1 MNETWWRESKQLRDE
16 QRAVIVLPAESSH
29 LLTGPPGSGKT
40 NLLLLR
46 ANYLYLAGHKN
57 ILVLVLTRTLQE
69 FISAGGTNY
78 KFPVN
83 KVKTTRRW
91 QLDFLREYNESVD
104 LSGTFDDQR
113 RKIVEK
119 IESIANERHLGQLYD
134 TVLIDEAQDLLP
146 GEVELFKRLSRNIF
160 ATADV
165 QQKIYAVPDS
175 FPAVRKNVNAEHR
188 LQYHYRVGR
197 DICRLA
203 DALQKGNPQHHLLS
217 EFCNYDEAARPSS
230 AELVAA
236 DDFSAQIEMA
246 LESLSSQLE
255 AYPEELVGIICPSAE
270 KMLEIWDRVRSSKFG
285 KIAVLQGGGENA
297 PFRPETRLCV
307 STLHSAKGLEFR
319 AVHVLG
325 CEFLGA
331 SPYSLNLTYTAVTRT
346 KTSLRMYYSHRVP
359 GFLEQAFADM
369 QLEHNPPS
377 FDDIFGQE

>member
-16 QRAVIVLPAESSH
+16 QRSVIVLPPESSH

-69 FISAGGTNY
+69 FISAGGANY
-78 KFPVN
+78 KFPVD

-104 LSGTFDDQR
+104 LSGTFDEQR
-113 RKIVEK
+113 TRIVEK
-119 IESIANERHLGQLYD
+119 ISSIVTDRGLGQIYD
-134 TVLIDEAQDLLP
+134 TILIDEAQDLLP
-146 GEVELFKRLSRNIF
+146 SEVELFKKLSRHLF

-165 QQKIYAVPDS
+165 QQKIYAIPDS
-175 FPAVRKNVNAEHR
+175 FPAVRNSIDAEHE
-188 LQYHYRVGR
+188 LHYHYRIGR
-197 DICRLA
+197 EICKLA
-203 DALQKGNPQHHLLS
+203 DALQKGNPNHRPLS
-217 EFCNYDEAARPSS
+217 EFCNYDEASRPSS
-230 AELVAA
+230 AEPFVAG
-236 DDFSAQIEMA
+236 DFSTQIEMA
-246 LESLSSQLE
+246 LDPLPSQLE
-255 AYPEELVGIICPSAE
+255 AYPDELIGIMCPTRD
-270 KMLEIWDRVRSSKFG
+270 KTMGVWDRIRSSEFG

-325 CEFLGA
+325 CESLEA
-331 SPYSLNLTYTAVTRT
+331 SPHSLNLTYTAVTRT
-346 KTSLRMYYSHRVP
+346 KTSLRMYYSQRMP
-359 GFLEQAFADM
+359 GFLDQAFADLK
-369 QLEHNPPS
+369 LEHKTPEL
-377 FDDIFGQE
+377 DDLFG

>member
-1 MNETWWRESKQLRDE
+1 MNETWWRESKQLREE
-16 QRAVIVLPAESSH
+16 QRSVVVLPADSSH

-69 FISAGGTNY
+69 FIAAGGANY

-104 LSGTFDDQR
+104 LSGSFQEQR
-113 RKIVEK
+113 ERIIEK
-119 IESIANERHLGQLYD
+119 IRSIVDDRRLGRLYD
-134 TVLIDEAQDLLP
+134 TILIDEAQDLLP
-146 GEVELFKRLSRNIF
+146 AEVELFKTLSRHVF

-165 QQKIYAVPDS
+165 QQKIYAIPDS
-175 FPAVRKNVNAEHR
+175 FSVVKNSVDAQHR
-188 LQYHYRVGR
+188 LQYHYRIGR
-197 DICRLA
+197 DICMLA
-203 DALQKGNPQHHLLS
+203 DALQKGNPDHQLLS
-217 EFCNYDEAARPSS
+217 EFCNYDEVARPSS
-230 AELVAA
+230 AELVPTEN
-236 DDFSAQIEMA
+236 FGAQIEMA

-255 AYPEELVGIICPSAE
+255 AYPDELIGIICPSAA
-270 KMLEIWDRVRSSKFG
+270 KTHEIWDRIRSSEFG
-285 KIAVLQGGGENA
+285 KIAVVQGGGENA

-325 CEFLGA
+325 CEYLEAG
-331 SPYSLNLTYTAVTRT
+331 PHSLNLTYTAVTRT

-359 GFLEQAFADM
+359 GFLEQAFADLK
-369 QLEHNPPS
+369 LEQETPGI
-377 FDDIFGQE
+377 DDIFG